1 MRVVALGDSA
11 VLVELGATID
21 ETLNARA
28 IALAARMRD
37 SGVIGITDVVPAY
50 ASLAVHFDPRVLALS
65 EATDIVSRC
74 AAAAGESGAGTATA
88 PVTLEI
94 PVWYDTSTGPDLEA
108 VADHARCAVPEV
120 VERHAAPAYRVY
132 MLGFLPGFPYLG
144 RVDPRIAAPR
154 HVSPRPRVPAG
165 SVGIAGRQTG
175 IYPRDSPG
183 GWQIIGRTPLVLFD
197 TSRTPP
203 ALLSPGDTVRFTPIT
218 ESEFRRIAHRRTP

>member
-21 ETLNARA
+21 ETLNARV
-28 IALAARMRD
+28 ITLAARVRD
-37 SGVIGITDVVPAY
+37 SGAIGITDVVPAY
-50 ASLAVHFDPRVLALS
+50 ASLAVHFDPRVLAFS
-65 EATDIVSRC
+65 DVTDIVSRC
-74 AAAAGESGAGTATA
+74 AAVTGESGAEQ
-88 PVTLEI
+88 VTGRVAMEI
-94 PVWYDTSTGPDLEA
+94 PVWYDPSTGPDLEA
-108 VADHARCAVPEV
+108 VANHAGCAVPEV

-144 RVDPRIAAPR
+144 SVDPRIAVPR
-154 HVSPRPRVPAG
+154 HVSPRSRVPAG

-203 ALLSPGDTVRFTPIT
+203 ALLSPGYTVRFTPIT
-218 ESEFRRIAHRRTP
+218 ESEFRRIAHGLAP